1 MCRIENSKQ
10 KQIQYQRLYFLLVQG
25 EHLRVK
31 TCMYTGLVEALIMHN
46 NAVST
51 KYSGGVPLLLLSS
64 WGHFEIDQA
73 QYCVWPLWAS
83 IIA

>member
-1 MCRIENSKQ
+1 MVPATLFFTGARGTFMSENLH
-10 KQIQYQRLYFLLVQG
+10 I
-25 EHLRVK
+25 
-31 TCMYTGLVEALIMHN
+31 YTGLVEALIMRN

-73 QYCVWPLWAS
+73 QYCVWPLWAL